1 MRQLKC
7 DENSRKIASMP
18 DSRSEEL
25 LARIQDVFR
34 ISESERLLTDPV
46 KEAMTELLRTSAA
59 RLRAE
64 GASVLVRNADSGD
77 LQFLAATG
85 EVADRIVGLEIP
97 AGKGI
102 AGFVLMS
109 GQPLAVS
116 EPDDESGFYAEVD
129 KTTGFSTKLLL
140 AVPLRFRDDVIGVLE
155 YVNRSDEPLNEPF
168 TPAEMDAAAVY
179 AEAVA
184 ALVNAHI
191 DADLMC
197 DLSRRLIQDGTEAAD
212 IRAWLLSLR
221 ENSTHARALEL
232 AALVSELASKGDAE
246 VELCRTLLESLI
258 GYSTST
264 TGRLDLA

>member
-1 MRQLKC
+1 MSENRT
-7 DENSRKIASMP
+7 DEFLERIQGLFRVADAEK
-18 DSRSEEL
+18 L
-25 LARIQDVFR
+25 LA
-34 ISESERLLTDPV
+34 DPV
-46 KEAMTELLRTSAA
+46 KEAITELLAASAV

-64 GASVLVRNADSGD
+64 AASVLVRTADSGD
-77 LQFLAATG
+77 LKFLAATG

-109 GQPLAVS
+109 GQPLVVS

-155 YVNRSDEPLNEPF
+155 YVNRSSEPLSEPF
-168 TPAEMDAAAVY
+168 TPAEMDTAAVY

-191 DADLMC
+191 GADLMC
-197 DLSRRLIQDGTEAAD
+197 ELSRRIIRDSSEESD
-212 IRAWLLSLR
+212 VRAWLRSMR
-221 ENSTHARALEL
+221 ENSTHARAIEL
-232 AALVSELASKGDAE
+232 AALVSELSEKGDAE

-258 GYSTST
+258 GYSSST

>member
-1 MRQLKC
+1 MS
-7 DENSRKIASMP
+7 E
-18 DSRSEEL
+18 SRSEEFL
-25 LARIQDVFR
+25 ERIQNLFR
-34 ISESERLLTDPV
+34 ITDTERLLTDPI

-64 GASVLVRNADSGD
+64 GASVLVRTADSGD
-77 LQFLAATG
+77 LRFLAATG
-85 EVADRIVGLEIP
+85 EVADRILGLEIP

-116 EPDDESGFYAEVD
+116 EPDDETGFYAEVD
-129 KTTGFSTKLLL
+129 RTTGFSTNLLL

-155 YVNRSDEPLNEPF
+155 YVNRSGEPLAESF

-184 ALVNAHI
+184 ALVNAHMG
-191 DADLMC
+191 AELMC
-197 DLSRRLIQDGTEAAD
+197 DLSRRIIRDNADETD

-221 ENSTHARALEL
+221 ENSMHARALEL
-232 AALVSELASKGDAE
+232 AALVSELSSKGDAE

-258 GYSTST
+258 GYSAST